1 MKADDFKPFDD
12 VADSMAAASAR
23 LGVPIEAVKA
33 AKRGGCE
40 AFRGSRVHLG
50 KLREWLPAE
59 KQPAG
64 LSDLLL
70 VVVHDVA
77 HRVSY
82 ALARCPGKR
91 FRGEYDK
98 LCQAI
103 QLGLGA
109 AVCVV
114 EPDSADEFLAES
126 GALFESIFRK
136 PARKKLGRIDQSK
149 RNGRSERDGR
159 VL

>member
-1 MKADDFKPFDD
+1 MKTNGFKRLDG
-12 VADSMAAASAR
+12 VVDSMAAASAC
-23 LGVPIEAVKA
+23 LGVPIETVKA
-33 AKRGGCE
+33 AKRRGCE

-50 KLREWLPAE
+50 KLREWLAAE
-59 KQPAG
+59 KQPSG

-70 VVVHDVA
+70 VVAHDVA
-77 HRVSY
+77 ERVSY
-82 ALARCPGKR
+82 SLARCPGKR
-91 FRGEYDK
+91 FRAESDK

-126 GALFESIFRK
+126 AALFESIFEK
-136 PARKKLGRIDQSK
+136 TPRKKLG
-149 RNGRSERDGR
+149 
-159 VL
+159 